1 MKKHLEVVGAV
12 IVRDGSVLCAQR
24 GTGSLTGMWEFPGG
38 KVENG
43 ESPRAAL
50 AREILE
56 ELNCHVSVG
65 EEVTSTTHEYEFAVV
80 SLTTYY
86 CELTEGSPEL
96 SEHEALVW
104 LLPEDFNS
112 VEWAPA
118 DIPALELIQHKYV
131 SP

>member
-12 IVRDGSVLCAQR
+12 IVRNGLVLCTQR
-24 GTGSLTGMWEFPGG
+24 GTGALAGKWEFPGG
-38 KVENG
+38 KVEG
-43 ESPRAAL
+43 DEVPRVAL

-65 EEVTSTTHEYEFAVV
+65 DEVTSTTHEYEFAVV

-86 CELTEGSPEL
+86 CELAEGLPEL
-96 SEHEALVW
+96 SEHEAMAW
-104 LLPEDFNS
+104 LLPGEFHT

-118 DIPALELIQHKYV
+118 DIPAVELIQNMFV
-131 SP
+131 SR

>member
-24 GTGSLTGMWEFPGG
+24 GTGLLAGMWEFPGG

-65 EEVTSTTHEYEFAVV
+65 DEVTSTTHEYEFAVV

-86 CELTEGSPEL
+86 CELTEGVPEV
-96 SEHEALVW
+96 SEHEALAW
-104 LLPEDFNS
+104 LLPGEFQS

-118 DIPALELIQHKYV
+118 DIPAVELIQHKFV
-131 SP
+131 SR